1 MEHSFTE
8 GGGRGERGEG
18 GREREFYYTS
28 IMYTDVK
35 ACTNFVQSCVYYDY
49 TRNLSYCIATSV
61 SFSVTL
67 KQQMIIVDIQV

>member
-1 MEHSFTE
+1 MEHSFTVAE
-8 GGGRGERGEG
+8 GGRGGEN
-18 GREREFYYTS
+18 S

-35 ACTNFVQSCVYYDY
+35 ACTNFVQSCIYCCCCWLY